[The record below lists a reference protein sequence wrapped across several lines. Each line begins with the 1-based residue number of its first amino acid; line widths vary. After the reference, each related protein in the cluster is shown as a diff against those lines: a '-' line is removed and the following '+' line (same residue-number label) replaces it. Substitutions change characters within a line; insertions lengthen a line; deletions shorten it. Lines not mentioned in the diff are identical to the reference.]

1 MHGERFGRMGFIL
14 ASAGSAIGLG
24 NIWKFPYMTGENGG
38 GAFVIIYLLTITFIG
53 LSLFL
58 AEVVMGRLSRLDAVS
73 AFEVLAPRHAGLWR
87 YGGFMVFTG
96 MLILAF
102 YTIVIGW
109 IFKYIYVTAFALPSS
124 IKEASASFGG
134 MVTSETALQILFF
147 TVAFALTFWIVSK
160 GVKKGIEK
168 VNVILMPLLI
178 IILLLLFAYAMSLDG
193 FGKAASFLFSPD
205 FSKVQSSS
213 ILAAVGHAFF
223 TLSLGMG
230 SIMAYAASMPKDENI
245 VKASFMVAF
254 LDTAVALVAGMVI
267 FTFIFHFGAEP
278 SQGPGLVFI
287 SLPPLF
293 YQLGLAG
300 NIIGVLFFTALAFAG
315 ITSAVSIVE
324 PTVMYMTNRFKTS
337 RKKALITIGVIVY
350 VLGIL
355 ALMSNIET
363 LKAYATFFGKGFFDI
378 LDFTSSSILLPL
390 GGMVIALFV
399 GFVVD
404 RTRLYGLLKPFMSDK
419 LFNLWYFSIK
429 YITPVGVFSVMV
441 NKLFF

>member
-58 AEVVMGRLSRLDAVS
+58 AEVVMGRLSRSDAVS
-73 AFEVLAPRHAGLWR
+73 AFEVLAPSHANLWK
-87 YGGFMVFTG
+87 YSGFMIFTG

-109 IFKYIYVTAFALPSS
+109 IFKYIYLSAFALPSS
-124 IKEASASFGG
+124 VEEAGASFGG
-134 MVTSETALQILFF
+134 MVTSETVPQILFF
-147 TVAFALTFWIVSK
+147 TLAFALTFWIVSK

-178 IILLLLFAYAMSLDG
+178 IILLVLFAYAMSLDG
-193 FGKAASFLFSPD
+193 FGQAATFLFSPD
-205 FSKVQSSS
+205 FSKVQSTS

-230 SIMAYAASMPKDENI
+230 TIMAYAASMPKHENI

-267 FTFIFHFGAEP
+267 FTFIFHFGAAP

-293 YQLGLAG
+293 YQLGLMG

-324 PTVMYMTNRFKTS
+324 PTVMYMTNRFNTS
-337 RKKALITIGVIVY
+337 RQKALITLGSIVY
-350 VLGIL
+350 VFGIL

-363 LKAYATFFGKGFFDI
+363 LKEHVTFFGKGFFDI
-378 LDFTSSSILLPL
+378 LDFMSSSILLPL
-390 GGMVIALFV
+390 GGMVIAIFV
-399 GFVVD
+399 GFMID
-404 RTRLYGLLKPFMSDK
+404 RTRLYGLLKPFMNDT
-419 LFNLWYFSIK
+419 LFKLWYFSIK
-429 YITPVGVFSVMV
+429 YITPVGIFTVMV